1 MRVRSA
7 DISRGWIL
15 ATGAVL
21 VMALIAAGGCYRR
34 VVGVK
39 GPGASA
45 YDVYEPNVK
54 TREEQQPENK
64 YHSVPTKS
72 VPTQKAP
79 DR

>member
-7 DISRGWIL
+7 DTSRGWTFATSAVL
-15 ATGAVL
+15 ATAIIVSS
-21 VMALIAAGGCYRR
+21 GCYKR

-54 TREEQQPENK
+54 TREESQPENK

-72 VPTQKAP
+72 VPTQRAP

>member
-1 MRVRSA
+1 MRVRLTGTSL
-7 DISRGWIL
+7 GWKF
-15 ATGAVL
+15 ATIAVL
-21 VMALIAAGGCYRR
+21 ALGIIAPSGCYQR

-54 TREEQQPENK
+54 TREEKQPDNK
-64 YHSVPTKS
+64 YNSVPTKT